1 MEHACAPGVPSVQTS
16 SNDTAIQPM
25 TRNPDQYRLGDAE
38 HQAIFEQDIVP
49 DLFAETK
56 ATTQPLAVIFGGQ
69 PGAGK
74 SAAID
79 GIANELESQ
88 GGAVF
93 IIGDDLRD
101 YHPKYAQLMESDDK
115 TAAFYTDRDAG
126 LWIEKSIA
134 EAKER
139 RVNIVI
145 EGTMRDSH
153 KIATTM
159 KSLRDAGYR
168 IDARALA
175 VNSLLSEQGIL
186 QRYENQK
193 VDRGAGRMTTPE
205 AHKAAYD
212 GMLKTLE
219 RIEFEKLADRVTIY
233 RRGADTIY
241 FNELHDGQWK
251 QPPQA
256 SSVVEKERSR
266 PMTLQERRDYA
277 RGCDELAS
285 MVARPERGASTQEK
299 RNIASLQQQAQWA
312 LAAEVFR
319 QEPAEQAI
327 RQHPELADACG
338 EIRTRAAQAKAEGLN
353 DQECSTLIAHAREA
367 LAIQIERGEGPGL
380 VQSTHASDRHPVNLS
395 ALQSGGRYA
404 YRQAIAPSSAPG
416 WSAEQER
423 RATGLEA
430 VRRTAVGASLT
441 FAELG
446 CEAIHKAGNAAKVD
460 WRRVEDAAM
469 AQSLQND
476 RQPASQVY
484 QAIAAAS
491 PAAVT
496 ESQKSALRDRVDRL
510 APGLEAGHRPAA
522 DAGPSP
528 AG

>member
-1 MEHACAPGVPSVQTS
+1 M
-16 SNDTAIQPM
+16 
-25 TRNPDQYRLGDAE
+25 
-38 HQAIFEQDIVP
+38 
-49 DLFAETK
+49 
-56 ATTQPLAVIFGGQ
+56 
-69 PGAGK
+69 
-74 SAAID
+74 
-79 GIANELESQ
+79 NELESQ
-88 GGAVF
+88 GGAVS

-101 YHPKYAQLMESDDK
+101 YHPKYAWLMGTDDK

-134 EAKER
+134 EAKQR
-139 RVNIVI
+139 RVNIII

-175 VNSLLSEQGIL
+175 VNSHLSEQGIL

-193 VDRGAGRMTTPE
+193 VDRGVGRMTTPE

-212 GMLKTLE
+212 GMLETLE
-219 RIEFEKLADRVTIY
+219 RIESEKLADSVTIY
-233 RRGADTIY
+233 RRGADAIY
-241 FNELHDGQWK
+241 FNELQGGQWK
-251 QPPQA
+251 QQPQA
-256 SSVVEKERSR
+256 SSVVKKERDR

-277 RGCDELAS
+277 RGWDDLAS
-285 MVARPERGASTQEK
+285 MLTKPERRASALEK

-319 QEPAEQAI
+319 QHPAEQAI
-327 RQHPELADACG
+327 RQIPELAGAYA
-338 EIRTRAAQAKAEGLN
+338 EIHTRAAQAKAQGLE
-353 DQECSTLIAHAREA
+353 DQECNALIARAREA
-367 LAIQIERGEGPGL
+367 LAIRIERGEEPGFL
-380 VQSTHASDRHPVNLS
+380 QSTHASVGQPAAQQPGEHQGAVTAPMPQPGQQAPVRLS
-395 ALQSGGRYA
+395 ALQPGGRYA
-404 YRQAIAPSSAPG
+404 YRQAIAPPSAPD
-416 WSAEQER
+416 WSAEQAR
-423 RATGLEA
+423 RATDLEA

-441 FAELG
+441 FAEFG
-446 CEAIHKAGNAAKVD
+446 CEAMGKAGSASKVD

-496 ESQKSALRDRVDRL
+496 ASQKSALRDRVERL
-510 APGLEAGHRPAA
+510 ASGLEAGHRPAA